1 MKEPYFTT
9 DTIEQGASDI
19 IQRLDEYRG
28 RLRILFEPEKAALIV
43 LDMQRYFL
51 DEESH
56 AYIPSGEAIIPGLLQ
71 LIEAFQVWGQPI
83 ILTRHQ
89 NTLQNAGSLSRWWND
104 LIVRGNPMSEFHP
117 NFQEVEAEAEVLEK
131 TQYDAF
137 YGTDLERILRE
148 AGITQLVIGGVM
160 THLCCETTARSAFV
174 RGFDVFFLV
183 DGTATYNIE
192 FHMSS
197 LLTLTHGFVHPV
209 RFQEILDKMPFG
221 DEYEERDV
229 EGDEVAEIDIREIEE
244 AWKQAGNEE

>member
-1 MKEPYFTT
+1 
-9 DTIEQGASDI
+9 
-19 IQRLDEYRG
+19 
-28 RLRILFEPEKAALIV
+28 
-43 LDMQRYFL
+43 
-51 DEESH
+51 
-56 AYIPSGEAIIPGLLQ
+56 
-71 LIEAFQVWGQPI
+71 
-83 ILTRHQ
+83 
-89 NTLQNAGSLSRWWND
+89 
-104 LIVRGNPMSEFHP
+104 
-117 NFQEVEAEAEVLEK
+117 
-131 TQYDAF
+131 
-137 YGTDLERILRE
+137 
-148 AGITQLVIGGVM
+148 M